1 MGCKQGL
8 RDMAV
13 IGIAALAVLYLINP
27 TAGFIELIPDNFPFI
42 GNLDEAGATA
52 ILLAALAYFGV
63 DLKALFGTR
72 EKPKRKDPNIIDL
85 DAHYS
90 DDKQRRRRG

>member
-1 MGCKQGL
+1 MGCRQGF

-13 IGIAALAVLYLINP
+13 IGIAALAALYLINP
-27 TAGFIELIPDNFPFI
+27 TAGILEFIPDNFPLM

-63 DLKALFGTR
+63 DLKSLFGSR
-72 EKPKRKDPNIIDL
+72 DKPKRKDPNIIDL
-85 DAHYS
+85 DAHYGAEEE
-90 DDKQRRRRG
+90 RRRRR